1 MKVELIEEKLRNL
14 TSIFENILSRKYG
27 KEIRLHGKRYNKKRI
42 NPKKPV
48 LFKKHSNCP
57 NLKSS

>member
-27 KEIRLHGKRYNKKRI
+27 KEIRLHGKRYNKRRI

-48 LFKKHSNCP
+48 LFKKHSSCTI
-57 NLKSS
+57 